1 MCRKKDLTSRILL
14 KYITIIKHVTEPY
27 KLFLYSHVSL
37 AVTNTKHGRL
47 LVFIVLNKNNT
58 NDAFTNLRGLIIMSK
73 KIATLVTDLFEDVEF
88 TEPAQAFKDAGHQV
102 ITIDIQAGK
111 DITGKKGETV
121 KIDKGIGEV
130 NHQDFDALLIP
141 GGFSPD
147 LLREDD
153 RFGEFA
159 KAFIQEGKPV
169 FAICHGPQVLIDT
182 DLLKDVDITG
192 FKSIRNDLKNA
203 GANYKDEEVVVS
215 NNIVTSRFPDDIPAF
230 NRESLK
236 LLAE

>member
-1 MCRKKDLTSRILL
+1 
-14 KYITIIKHVTEPY
+14 
-27 KLFLYSHVSL
+27 
-37 AVTNTKHGRL
+37 
-47 LVFIVLNKNNT
+47 
-58 NDAFTNLRGLIIMSK
+58 MSK
-73 KIATLVTDLFEDVEF
+73 KVATLITNLFEDVEY
-88 TEPAQAFKDAGHQV
+88 TEPARAFKEAGHQV
-102 ITIDIQAGK
+102 ITIDKQSANEV
-111 DITGKKGETV
+111 TGKKGETV
-121 KIDKGIGEV
+121 KIDKGIAEV
-130 NHQDFDALLIP
+130 NPADFDALLIP

-182 DLLKDVDITG
+182 NLLKGVDMTG

-215 NNIVTSRFPDDIPAF
+215 KNIVTSRTPDDIPAF
-230 NRESLK
+230 NREALK
-236 LLAE
+236 LLAN